1 MTGVPQ
7 GRVADRHT
15 ATGAAD
21 DPAMT
26 DVDHPGGM
34 TGVVLED
41 HLAETIAVALIGA
54 MVAAAA
60 NR

>member
-1 MTGVPQ
+1 
-7 GRVADRHT
+7 
-15 ATGAAD
+15 
-21 DPAMT
+21 
-26 DVDHPGGM
+26 VDHPGGM